1 VPPSGSSLLT
11 AAASPERHASYSAW
25 AEMGDMIVRREA
37 QGAERCG
44 GGGGG
49 TRRGK

>member
-11 AAASPERHASYSAW
+11 AAASPERHALYSAW
-25 AEMGDMIVRREA
+25 AEMEDMIVWLRAR
-37 QGAERCG
+37 GAARCG

-49 TRRGK
+49 TRGVE